1 MSQTITQTEY
11 RDVLSRMDQVVAKV
25 DELAT
30 LMREYFVA
38 ANANSLP
45 DGIKPITK
53 DDEWFW
59 SEEWQ
64 KKEREAD
71 EAEARGDFVE
81 FDNPKDAIA
90 YLQS

>member
-1 MSQTITQTEY
+1 MSQRALPVEY
-11 RDVLSRMDQVVAKV
+11 RELLTRI
-25 DELAT
+25 DELSSDVRA
-30 LMREYFVA
+30 MRA
-38 ANANSLP
+38 ALVSLIDEVSHP
-45 DGIKPITK
+45 LPKWIMPITK

-64 KKEREAD
+64 KKEKEAD
-71 EAEARGDFVE
+71 EAESRGDFVE